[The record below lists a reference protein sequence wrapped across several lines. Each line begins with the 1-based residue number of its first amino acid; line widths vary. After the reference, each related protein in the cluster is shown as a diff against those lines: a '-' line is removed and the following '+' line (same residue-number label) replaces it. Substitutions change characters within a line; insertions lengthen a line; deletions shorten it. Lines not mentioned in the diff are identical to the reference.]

1 MGPLFSLL
9 QTRELILVSS
19 ILVYVFIVRILRYK
33 RSEGLGA
40 RFTAGGK
47 KFSDMTAEDAQS
59 ILKTLAELEFP
70 KLYGLSMVVALF
82 RVCPQNRSHCPS
94 D

>member
-1 MGPLFSLL
+1 MGPFFSLM

-33 RSEGLGA
+33 RSEDLRV

-82 RVCPQNRSHCPS
+82 RVCLLHW
-94 D
+94 

>member
-1 MGPLFSLL
+1 MGPSYGII
-9 QTRELILVSS
+9 QRRELLLVSA
-19 ILVYVFIVRILRYK
+19 ILFYVFVVRILRYR
-33 RSEGLGA
+33 RSESLRA

-82 RVCPQNRSHCPS
+82 RVSPLH
-94 D
+94 

>member
-9 QTRELILVSS
+9 QRRELILVSS
-19 ILVYVFIVRILRYK
+19 ILVYVFIVRILRYN
-33 RSEGLGA
+33 RSEGLRA

-82 RVCPQNRSHCPS
+82 RVCPLH
-94 D
+94 

>member
-1 MGPLFSLL
+1 MGPLYDLI
-9 QTRELILVSS
+9 QRRELILGSA
-19 ILVYVFIVRILRYK
+19 ILIYVFVVRMLRYQ
-33 RSEGLGA
+33 RSQSLQA

-59 ILKTLAELEFP
+59 ILKMLAELEFP

-82 RVCPQNRSHCPS
+82 RVSPLH
-94 D
+94 

>member
-1 MGPLFSLL
+1 MGPLYGLM
-9 QTRELILVSS
+9 QRRELILALA
-19 ILVYVFIVRILRYK
+19 ILVYVFVVRILRYQ
-33 RSEGLGA
+33 RSESLRA

-82 RVCPQNRSHCPS
+82 RVSPLH
-94 D
+94 